1 MTSSDKP
8 SAELIPTVTQP
19 SHKFA
24 DPQITANGEA
34 RASVSLQALNTLWL
48 NTGTLCNLACESCY
62 IESSPKNDALV
73 YLSRSEVAAYLDE
86 IVALELPVKQIGIT
100 GGEPFMNPDIIDIVD
115 DCLSAGHQVLLLT
128 NAMRPMQKCQEQLLD
143 LQKRYPAQLE
153 LRVSVDHFNQTKH
166 EEERG
171 KRSWEPMRA
180 GLQWLAA
187 NHFTLTIAGR
197 TRWGESEQVLR
208 DGYAQLFDAWGLPVD
223 AQDPLAL
230 TLFPEMDPAAD
241 VPEITTACWG
251 ILDVDPSD
259 LMCATAR
266 MVVKYKGAQHPNVVA
281 CTLLPYAEGFVYDR
295 DLRSSLAPIPLNHTH
310 CAKFCVL
317 GGGSCSA

>member
-19 SHKFA
+19 SLKFS

-73 YLSRSEVAAYLDE
+73 YLSRSEVAQYLDE

-128 NAMRPMQKCQEQLLD
+128 NAMRPMPGRQTVASAMCTGGTTQTAS
-143 LQKRYPAQLE
+143 RAWSGRSMAASHGCAPAS
-153 LRVSVDHFNQTKH
+153 R
-166 EEERG
+166 R
-171 KRSWEPMRA
+171 PMVA
-180 GLQWLAA
+180 G
-187 NHFTLTIAGR
+187 
-197 TRWGESEQVLR
+197 
-208 DGYAQLFDAWGLPVD
+208 
-223 AQDPLAL
+223 
-230 TLFPEMDPAAD
+230 
-241 VPEITTACWG
+241 
-251 ILDVDPSD
+251 
-259 LMCATAR
+259 
-266 MVVKYKGAQHPNVVA
+266 VA
-281 CTLLPYAEGFVYDR
+281 
-295 DLRSSLAPIPLNHTH
+295 
-310 CAKFCVL
+310 
-317 GGGSCSA
+317 